1 MKVSWAMDW
10 LLRAVAP
17 DPQVG
22 AIASLDKVS
31 ALKPS
36 QGSDMWGL
44 GGLVPP
50 AGCAVLGCTSVLG
63 ITLVT
68 SATSA
73 QDNRFLWVLFRRNP
87 VIQPLTGR
95 RYSWQQAA
103 LTRAIN
109 WNNYINTEQ
118 LVFPPSWSLMLHDL
132 SVAGMSPTSF
142 GKKVPETD
150 PVKEIWTDVLV
161 KGAVG
166 KGSYLEQALV
176 GCVKILQHPVMKQRE
191 FFAVLLAVNR
201 LLNAPSHYSLLFLL
215 SLWIPV

>member
-1 MKVSWAMDW
+1 MDW

-22 AIASLDKVS
+22 AIASLDEVS

-50 AGCAVLGCTSVLG
+50 AGCAVLGRTSVPG

-73 QDNRFLWVLFRRNP
+73 QDNRFLWVLFRTNP

-109 WNNYINTEQ
+109 
-118 LVFPPSWSLMLHDL
+118 
-132 SVAGMSPTSF
+132 
-142 GKKVPETD
+142 
-150 PVKEIWTDVLV
+150 
-161 KGAVG
+161 
-166 KGSYLEQALV
+166 
-176 GCVKILQHPVMKQRE
+176 
-191 FFAVLLAVNR
+191 
-201 LLNAPSHYSLLFLL
+201 
-215 SLWIPV
+215 